1 MTEPTDS
8 ESLDPSTLGR
18 GRFFAF
24 EGGEGCGKSTQAA
37 LLAGRLDALLT
48 FEPGDTV
55 IGARLRELLLDPATK
70 GLDGRA
76 EALLM
81 AADRAQHVAEVVR
94 PALHAGRD
102 VVTDRYAGSS
112 VAYQGYGRGLP
123 VDGVRALSQFAH
135 DGLEPDVVIL
145 LQVPVDVALAR
156 LRTTPD
162 RMEAAGR
169 EFHERVVAGYEAQ
182 AVEDPDRWVVL
193 DGSGPVDEV
202 ADTVWHAIAE
212 RTARVER
219 VEP

>member
-1 MTEPTDS
+1 MTEPNDPET
-8 ESLDPSTLGR
+8 LDPSTLGR

-37 LLAGRLDALLT
+37 RLAERLGAVLT
-48 FEPGDTV
+48 FEPGDTE

-94 PALHAGRD
+94 PALDAGRD

-112 VAYQGYGRGLP
+112 IAYQGYGRGLP
-123 VDGVRALSQFAH
+123 VDGIRALSQFAH

-145 LQVPVDVALAR
+145 LQVPVDVATAR

-169 EFHERVVAGYEAQ
+169 EFHDRVLAGYETQ
-182 AVEDPDRWVVL
+182 AVENPDRWVVL
-193 DGSGPVDEV
+193 DGSGPIDDV
-202 ADTVWHAIAE
+202 AEAVWHAVVE
-212 RTARVER
+212 RTAEVEA
-219 VEP
+219 